1 MTILATTALLRDALE
16 ERAALTAVRAGFWQN
31 MGLLSLPSLDSDVSV
46 ARSTLQVCSQKAGG
60 RKGLGHVTC
69 SHGLLFLRP
78 KTRVPRLLHVFVVN
92 ANHYACKYYHTSYTF
107 RIYMMSN
114 VCLPSANHALL
125 VLLRLVRPRSLPAHP
140 LVAPPQRPILLSKHM
155 RPLRRRHTP
164 LPPRKLRPPVVLA
177 CLRRWLPPQVPSP
190 SGQLSDMASLRCSS
204 AAALSLHL

>member
-1 MTILATTALLRDALE
+1 MTILATRALPRDGLE
-16 ERAALTAVRAGFWQN
+16 ERVALTAVRAGFGQN
-31 MGLLSLPSLDSDVSV
+31 MGLLSPPSLDSDVSV
-46 ARSTLQVCSQKAGG
+46 ARSTLRVCSQKAGETEG
-60 RKGLGHVTC
+60 IGPRDIFTRP
-69 SHGLLFLRP
+69 SFLRP

-140 LVAPPQRPILLSKHM
+140 LVAPPQRLILLSKHM
-155 RPLRRRHTP
+155 RPLPRLHTH
-164 LPPRKLRPPVVLA
+164 LPPRNLRPPVVLA

-190 SGQLSDMASLRCSS
+190 SGQPSDMASLRCSS